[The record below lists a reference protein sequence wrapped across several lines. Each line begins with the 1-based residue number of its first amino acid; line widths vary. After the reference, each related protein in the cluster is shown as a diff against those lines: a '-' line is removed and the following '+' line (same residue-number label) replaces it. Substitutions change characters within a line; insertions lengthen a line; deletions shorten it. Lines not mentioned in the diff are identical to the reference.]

1 MNYSTYGITTSQGEL
16 KLAQIT
22 RVGFIGDTLAIRLN
36 DGRSIHLDMADYTWL
51 AWLLKATPE
60 QRSQW
65 EIVPS
70 GGGVWWAELDNGI
83 ELQPLLDM
91 QPLR

>member
-1 MNYSTYGITTSQGEL
+1 M
-16 KLAQIT
+16 T
-22 RVGFIGDTLAIRLN
+22 RIASVTIEQDTLTLHLS
-36 DGRSIHLDMADYTWL
+36 DGRAIQLEMGRYPWLTWL
-51 AWLLKATPE
+51 VAATSE

-70 GGGVWWAELDNGI
+70 GGGVWWPKLDDGI

-91 QPLR
+91 QWLT